1 MAQQKPQANESGN
14 PKIQRISDFRRAMV
28 EMVQRSRRRHDRMGL
43 RPEWGEGVDTV
54 VNIGVWMVLP
64 AEMWEFS
71 CLWHWGS
78 IYGIESHCHRGSN
91 RQ

>member
-1 MAQQKPQANESGN
+1 MAQQKPRTTESGKYN
-14 PKIQRISDFRRAMV
+14 EIA
-28 EMVQRSRRRHDRMGL
+28 VQRSRRRHDRMGL